1 MELNGISNTNFNAR
15 IKFVGEGTTAL
26 KEAVSSNP
34 LIQKYVSGKKNLL
47 VKIECREATKHE
59 IQRKR
64 RDDELYRITFKRF
77 TDSDSWFARFIDFFR
92 SSVRLAQD
100 SDHHAEHGNLIWLKS
115 KSYLTERLDK
125 LG

>member
-1 MELNGISNTNFNAR
+1 MELNGISGANFSGR
-15 IKFVGEGTTAL
+15 LKLVGEGTEAL
-26 KEAVSSNP
+26 KSAISSNP

-47 VKIECREATKHE
+47 VKIECREATKYE

-64 RDDELYRITFKRF
+64 RDEDLYRITFSRF

-115 KSYLTERLDK
+115 NSYLKERLDK